1 MGRCGGRHAGS
12 RISTVSPTTRG
23 FVAPT
28 RDLGMT
34 VAAGV
39 VAAGLPLVALDAVET
54 TIARAMV
61 GAIPVAV
68 LVVVMFRI
76 LVVVLA

>member
-1 MGRCGGRHAGS
+1 
-12 RISTVSPTTRG
+12 
-23 FVAPT
+23 
-28 RDLGMT
+28 MT
-34 VAAGV
+34 VAAEV
-39 VAAGLPLVALDAVET
+39 VAAGLPLVMLDAVET
-54 TIARAMV
+54 TIARTMV